1 MNPQSHTLWF
11 FTQRRQRRVS
21 LAAAALLLA
30 VLAVLGFSGLAQ
42 AKLGASV
49 VDQEYDDPPL
59 AMIPITLEEIRARL
73 APEQPAPQSVPT
85 SLLGK
90 IIFLSSVPSEYSGEP
105 ALFALDPGTGELWE
119 LNESWPHQCAE
130 QREAF
135 SANRQYHA
143 FLAGEWMEV
152 AWYVDEEGNVW
163 PDEPARQLQ
172 LKYYDRAFDVAKTLS
187 HFGARGYSFNYDW
200 EDTFDWAEFGHVW
213 DPAWSPTDDLIAFV
227 SNETRNDEIYV
238 VAKDQWPPRQLTR
251 NEWAWDKHPSWSPD
265 GQQIVFESNRD
276 GQQRLWLM
284 NADGSNQRPLTDPI
298 LGAYA
303 PVWVKYVGADGCP

>member
-1 MNPQSHTLWF
+1 MEFQTQA
-11 FTQRRQRRVS
+11 QRRQRRVS
-21 LAAAALLLA
+21 LAAAALWLA

-90 IIFLSSVPSEYSGEP
+90 IIFLSSVPSEYSDEP
-105 ALFALDPGTGELWE
+105 ALFALDPRTGELWK
-119 LNESWPHQCAE
+119 LNELWPHECAE
-130 QREAF
+130 QRDAF

-143 FLAGEWMEV
+143 FLAGEGMHVGWRFND
-152 AWYVDEEGNVW
+152 YDELE
-163 PDEPARQLQ
+163 PDHALQLQ
-172 LKYYDRAFDVAKTLS
+172 LKYYDRAFAVTKTLTR
-187 HFGARGYSFNYDW
+187 FGASGYGGNPNANRYGDEFEW
-200 EDTFDWAEFGHVW
+200 VEFGHVW
-213 DPAWSPTDDLIAFV
+213 DPAWSPTDDLIVFV

-284 NADGSNQRPLTDPI
+284 NADGGNQRPLTDPI